1 MTLFGKKKFGRGSP
15 YIWSFL
21 SGFLKEKRAYLC
33 IFGLSNKTTTA
44 HISFKNNNYMLLV
57 TLRSSHLPMPGVLAA
72 YVGSR
77 TGGMV
82 LYLAWRLSSLL
93 SSLGSSLVL
102 VFYCL
107 KKRTK
112 LGNFDSS
119 KQLLYQLS
127 CLPQSTLVLSCCL
140 LGMVYPVHWRAS
152 SSFLK

>member
-1 MTLFGKKKFGRGSP
+1 
-15 YIWSFL
+15 
-21 SGFLKEKRAYLC
+21 
-33 IFGLSNKTTTA
+33 
-44 HISFKNNNYMLLV
+44 MLLV

-77 TGGMV
+77 TGGIV

-140 LGMVYPVHWRAS
+140 LGMCTLYTGGHLVHS
-152 SSFLK
+152 